1 MHSYPG
7 AANMALTR
15 LRVLPALAVAIAL
28 ALAAVAANRL
38 SATSW
43 EARPQAAAQATTGA
57 ALGTSAERPKERVR
71 YQATIENWRRY
82 RAETATEAR

>member
-28 ALAAVAANRL
+28 ALVAFAANRL
-38 SATSW
+38 GATSW
-43 EARPQAAAQATTGA
+43 ETRPQAAAQATTGA

-82 RAETATEAR
+82 RASDTLEKR